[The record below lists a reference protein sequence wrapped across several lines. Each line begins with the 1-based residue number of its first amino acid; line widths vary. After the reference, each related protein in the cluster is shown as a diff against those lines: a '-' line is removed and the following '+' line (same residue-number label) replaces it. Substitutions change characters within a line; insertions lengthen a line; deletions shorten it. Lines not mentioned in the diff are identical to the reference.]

1 MTYSSADIEHKL
13 GLKQGG
19 LILIA
24 LLSGGDYHDGVR
36 GCGPAV
42 GLGLAKCGFGDS
54 LLDAARTLGERDL
67 NTFLHGWRQEICLE
81 LRTNPRKLLPTKKVA
96 LANNFPADFPDL
108 RILDMYVNPRTSETV
123 GKTAADMRLN
133 WDKEPDIG
141 LIAGLCE
148 QYFEWG
154 YREMIIK
161 RFRTIIW
168 PYAVLRI
175 IRRAAILADRKQARS
190 SDTIL
195 PSTPRK
201 KGRERTFSVGT
212 PSKMIKHHFST
223 SSQASRAYD
232 SDSDSDDSDEQLISK
247 IHLSRRH
254 VETDKILEYR
264 LEIAPKQLVRLADA
278 GIEGRRQPLDM
289 TGLSDWEGDED
300 DEEEEEGRKK
310 SKSKTTKPPPPPDSR
325 LRLWLPASMVAIV
338 EPELVAD
345 FKEKEAKKESKKAGK
360 TSSSAGTSKAK
371 ASGTT
376 AAKTSKAKTA
386 KTKIAA
392 IPEEDCDEEHVPR
405 ESAAK
410 VTITVLQQEPAPSKE
425 KTVASTSK
433 NFAAGRD
440 ADPKAMDQ
448 FFKTSKGIRN
458 AKKSSSIA
466 KVAGLF
472 ASDEEITFFKD
483 LTGKGT
489 DRPSLPDHSNIGHS
503 LPAKTTSSLRT
514 RSLAPPS
521 SHPSSSKASSSRI
534 VATQPPSLSNLS
546 RSKTI
551 PSQPP
556 PPRVT
561 LGTLSNGHRQ
571 RTTTPPTA
579 PRPFPLDLEEF
590 KLDTPLPT
598 ASASTSHTQ
607 RRLRAPASPDSEDRV
622 HALQKSPR
630 KSVEHDSPR
639 SKQAALYQ
647 RGNVPAESDADDDWD
662 MGRPAS
668 PSPMRPRRQEMQPK
682 KVEYIDI
689 SSDPDTPPKPIRS
702 KEVPP
707 LQAART
713 RMIPTSSTTARLCTT
728 TKRPA
733 ISPDDIIEISD

>member
-1 MTYSSADIEHKL
+1 MGVAGLWDVLRPAGVPRSLTHMAVVDGFEANPAGMRGLRIGIDASIWIVHSANGKEGENPELRTILFKCTKLMRKPFLPLFVFDGPYRPDVKRGKHINKAAHWMVAGMQAIFTALGIEWRTAPGEAEAELAYLNRIGVIDVVLTDDVDTFLFGATKLMRNCNNTLSGNQSFPVLNELGKDDGNHTMTYSSADIEHKL

-96 LANNFPADFPDL
+96 LANSFPADFPDL

-425 KTVASTSK
+425 KIVASTSK

-466 KVAGLF
+466 K
-472 ASDEEITFFKD
+472 
-483 LTGKGT
+483 GKGQT
-489 DRPSLPDHSNIGHS
+489 VLVSLIT
-503 LPAKTTSSLRT
+503 L
-514 RSLAPPS
+514 
-521 SHPSSSKASSSRI
+521 
-534 VATQPPSLSNLS
+534 
-546 RSKTI
+546 
-551 PSQPP
+551 
-556 PPRVT
+556 T
-561 LGTLSNGHRQ
+561 LGTLY
-571 RTTTPPTA
+571 
-579 PRPFPLDLEEF
+579 
-590 KLDTPLPT
+590 
-598 ASASTSHTQ
+598 
-607 RRLRAPASPDSEDRV
+607 LRKR
-622 HALQKSPR
+622 H
-630 KSVEHDSPR
+630 
-639 SKQAALYQ
+639 QA
-647 RGNVPAESDADDDWD
+647 
-662 MGRPAS
+662 
-668 PSPMRPRRQEMQPK
+668 
-682 KVEYIDI
+682 
-689 SSDPDTPPKPIRS
+689 
-702 KEVPP
+702 
-707 LQAART
+707 
-713 RMIPTSSTTARLCTT
+713 
-728 TKRPA
+728 
-733 ISPDDIIEISD
+733 